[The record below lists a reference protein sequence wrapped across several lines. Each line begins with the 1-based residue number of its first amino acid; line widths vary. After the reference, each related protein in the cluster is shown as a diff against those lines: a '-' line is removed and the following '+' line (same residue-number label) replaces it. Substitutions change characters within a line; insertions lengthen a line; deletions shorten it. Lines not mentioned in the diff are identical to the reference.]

1 MNMSEQTSSQN
12 GITHDLVYQFAI
24 GPSAWYAACG
34 SGLYRS
40 ADRGAAWELAYASLG
55 AGSPLSTLSA
65 ATAAGH
71 DQAPLV
77 FAGLS
82 GGLLRSANDGA
93 SWALASQPSPAPIF
107 TALVPSPDFARDG
120 RLFAGTMGDG
130 VLIYSNDGRDWAMWN
145 FGLLDANVLCLA
157 VSPAY
162 AEDQTLLAGVSS
174 GLFRSANGGRS
185 WHEVELPIGYE
196 AVLCLALSPR
206 FAQDGVLYAGTE
218 QAGLLRSAD
227 RGRSWR
233 QLGEDMLSEPINS
246 VLLGPRFPE
255 QPELLVLH
263 GARLLHSDDGGD
275 TWEDWRA
282 ERLADLEITA
292 VAAPEGFSRDAA
304 VLVGLAGGQ
313 IRLI

>member
-1 MNMSEQTSSQN
+1 MSEQIPSQN
-12 GITHDLVYQFAI
+12 GHTDDLVYQFAI

-40 ADRGAAWELAYASLG
+40 TDRGAAWELAYTSLG
-55 AGSPLSTLSA
+55 AGSPLTTLSA
-65 ATAAGH
+65 AAVAGR

-82 GGLLRSANDGA
+82 GGLLRSADGGVSWEIA
-93 SWALASQPSPAPIF
+93 SLPSPAPIF
-107 TALVPSPDFARDG
+107 TALAPSPDFSRDG

-145 FGLLDANVLCLA
+145 FGLLDASVLCLA

-162 AEDQTLLAGVSS
+162 AEDQTLFAGVSS
-174 GLFRSANGGRS
+174 GLFRSASGGRS
-185 WHEVELPIGYE
+185 WREVELPIGYE

-206 FAQDGVLYAGTE
+206 FADDGVLYAGTE
-218 QAGLLRSAD
+218 RAGLLRSAD
-227 RGRSWR
+227 RGQSWR
-233 QLGEDMLSEPINS
+233 QVGDDALTEPINS
-246 VLLGPRFPE
+246 ILLGPSFPE

-263 GARLLHSDDGGD
+263 GERLLHSADGGD

-292 VAAPEGFSRDAA
+292 VAAPEGFGEGAA